1 MTRIL
6 NNLSGMFTDAVA
18 GIDDRLLALLGAGGS
33 GTQVAM
39 KNPNTRL
46 SRIRTGGGTLSLRL
60 GLHLQGGFEEGEGQ
74 RKEIAAGNTL
84 RA

>member
-33 GTQVAM
+33 GTGLGMTQNNAVGITE
-39 KNPNTRL
+39 KNTTISNIRMIL
-46 SRIRTGGGTLSLRL
+46 SASVKQQKTF
-60 GLHLQGGFEEGEGQ
+60 LQL
-74 RKEIAAGNTL
+74 TCH
-84 RA
+84 

>member
-33 GTQVAM
+33 GTGLGMTQNNAVGITE
-39 KNPNTRL
+39 KNTTISNIRMIL
-46 SRIRTGGGTLSLRL
+46 SATADILAIDGSLTL
-60 GLHLQGGFEEGEGQ
+60 
-74 RKEIAAGNTL
+74 KA
-84 RA
+84 